1 MICPRLQNGPC
12 FVIDAIQ
19 RGVSVRFMLIIL
31 AAIIMGKVASMEG
44 RSSIGWGI
52 TALLICAFIPIPLF
66 GILLGMAMTYALMFA
81 MNLMQK

>member
-1 MICPRLQNGPC
+1 MKAHINKAVMPHPMDDLPSM
-12 FVIDAIQ
+12 DAT
-19 RGVSVRFMLIIL
+19 LP
-31 AAIIMGKVASMEG
+31 MGKVASMEG

-66 GILLGMAMTYALMFA
+66 GILLGMVMTYALMFA